1 MKEKKSILKLILVTA
16 IILVLPLVYFTS
28 IGENPMK
35 KKESATKTIAVIN
48 EDIGTEEDEESV
60 KFGNDVPSILKSNSN
75 YNWEVVGRSAGEKGL
90 NNQKYDAIVYI
101 PSTFSKKILTYDEN
115 QPEQTK
121 LEFTVQNQLN
131 AINKEK
137 VLLEI
142 EQATNRVNTKMSSL
156 YWNYVSND
164 LANIQEEFDQIVE
177 KEKAFQQTMLSFYTP
192 SSKDLAD
199 QMEQQVSMLATLQ
212 SSSESAE
219 ERAADQ
225 ADTMEG
231 FQENLA
237 NFVTSTNDY
246 REYQQKQQEV
256 LEQVQAD
263 SVNSIS
269 QATEM
274 PQPMFMNNKELFE
287 GKSESVLQNMSQME
301 NQLLEQQQMF
311 SGLKELRYNQAER
324 QIDDFYTLQNRIINY
339 YQQLKDSMVLN
350 DLEGEI
356 ATLSNKLGDGDDIV
370 IPDDPELPEVP
381 EDPEEP
387 ENPEDP
393 IEEED
398 PIKDLNQLLKSL
410 QDEEPPVIEED
421 ENQKGPTPVDLSA
434 ERNELLAIAQ
444 EILALQETLIA
455 LEEPKVEDLE
465 KASTNLVMLKDRIE
479 QTEKQLL
486 AKEGGDNP
494 LDGELEELKKLVETL
509 TEENKSLLEQIGEL
523 TKKVDELTKENDK
536 LTTQK
541 ETLSEQVDVLKDSN
555 TELKDLLVMVS
566 DKIYRISS
574 GINEK
579 ENAILASPALS
590 QARKNNLSIYFQRPI
605 KGANLTDVLQ
615 YYAYLDRYE
624 ATLNGMLSKNDV
636 KETVL
641 QDNDLREE
649 VNSMLE
655 LTSEEKGQWDAVGTQ
670 VPKTSDALTTLQ
682 DDFTVFLADYKNVLD
697 TQQAKLVESLNGIE
711 EEAGN
716 VLTQMQ
722 QSEQQSPDET
732 TQGGT
737 QIISNHDQIKSQ
749 MSSLYDWMDSVENS
763 QSEILTYTDE
773 LQSRVAEVQTDA
785 NTLNNKW
792 DNNVASTLMIRDDVF
807 NVMGNAFVDGQ
818 SNDYVY
824 DFLATPID
832 VTGSVFTDKKDTN
845 LPPVV
850 ILFVILLSS
859 LLIGYASY
867 YFQHGPWWLQ
877 TILFLM
883 LTSIVGLVISLYSLS
898 IYPLGNDRSL
908 EWTIFTILLLLS
920 CSGLIRVAFMGHHL
934 IGWFVTVGLVAL
946 FVTPLLALST
956 PNFSFTDPMSR
967 VYMSIQNSTQTLFTE
982 GAMILTAVLIVL
994 IILQYALSKRSSL
1007 TQIKEDEA
1015 HEA

>member
-1 MKEKKSILKLILVTA
+1 MKEKKSILKLILVIA
-16 IILVLPLVYFTS
+16 IILVLPLIYFTS

-35 KKESATKTIAVIN
+35 TKESATKTIAVVN
-48 EDIGTEEDEESV
+48 EDTGTEEDEEVV
-60 KFGNDVPSILKSNSN
+60 KFGNDVPPILKSDSE
-75 YNWEVVGRSAGEKGL
+75 YNWEVVGRSAGENGV

-101 PSTFSKKILTYDEN
+101 PSTFSEKILTYDEN

-121 LEFTVQNQLN
+121 LKYTVQNQLN
-131 AINKEK
+131 AVNKEK
-137 VLLEI
+137 VLLEL

-164 LANIQEEFDQIVE
+164 LVNIQQEFDQIVE

-192 SSKDLAD
+192 SSKDLAE
-199 QMEQQVSMLATLQ
+199 QMGQQVSMLASLQ
-212 SSSESAE
+212 SSSANAE

-225 ADTMEG
+225 TDTMEG
-231 FQENLA
+231 FQENLT
-237 NFVTSTNDY
+237 NFVTYTKDY
-246 REYQQKQQEV
+246 RDYQQKQQEV
-256 LEQVQAD
+256 LEQIQAD
-263 SVNSIS
+263 SVDSIS

-287 GKSESVLQNMSQME
+287 GKSESVLENMSQME
-301 NQLLEQQQMF
+301 NRMIQQQEMF
-311 SGLKELRYNQAER
+311 SGLKELRYNQVER
-324 QIDDFYTLQNRIINY
+324 QVDDFYSLQDRILNY
-339 YQQLKDSMVLN
+339 YQQLKDSMILN
-350 DLEGEI
+350 ELEGEI
-356 ATLSNKLGDGDDIV
+356 ATVSNKLGDGEVLV

-387 ENPEDP
+387 VAPEDQ
-393 IEEED
+393 EEKDPMED
-398 PIKDLNQLLKSL
+398 LTNLLTNL
-410 QDEEPPVIEED
+410 QEEEPPVIEGGE
-421 ENQKGPTPVDLSA
+421 ESNGPTPVDLST

-444 EILALQETLIA
+444 EVVTLQETLIA
-455 LEEPKVEDLE
+455 LEEPKVEDLQT
-465 KASTNLVMLKDRIE
+465 ASTTLLTLNDRIK
-479 QTEKQLL
+479 QTEQQLL

-494 LDGELEELKKLVETL
+494 LDGELEELKKLVDTL
-509 TEENKSLLEQIGEL
+509 TNENKSLLEQIE
-523 TKKVDELTKENDK
+523 ELTKEVEK
-536 LTTQK
+536 LTKENETLSSQK
-541 ETLSEQVDVLKDSN
+541 ETLMEQVDVLKESN

-574 GINEK
+574 GINDK
-579 ENAILASPALS
+579 EDAILASPALS
-590 QARKNNLSIYFQRPI
+590 QARKNTLSVYFQRPI

-624 ATLNGMLSKNDV
+624 ATLNSMLSKNNV

-655 LTSEEKGQWDAVGTQ
+655 LTNKEEGQWDAIGTQ

-697 TQQAKLVESLNGIE
+697 TQQAKLLESLNGIE
-711 EEAGN
+711 EGADN
-716 VLTQMQ
+716 VLSQMQ
-722 QSEQQSPDET
+722 QAQQQTPDET
-732 TQGGT
+732 AQGT
-737 QIISNHDQIKSQ
+737 QVMSNHDQVKSQ
-749 MSSLYDWMDSVENS
+749 MGALYDWVDSIEDS

-792 DNNVASTLMIRDDVF
+792 DTNVASTLMIRDDVF

-850 ILFVILLSS
+850 ILFIILLSS

-877 TILFLM
+877 SILFLM

-898 IYPLGNDRSL
+898 IYPLGNDRSM

-920 CSGLIRVAFMGHHL
+920 CAALIRVAFMGHHL
-934 IGWFVTVGLVAL
+934 LGWLVTVSLVAL

-982 GAMILTAVLIVL
+982 GAMILTAILIVL
-994 IILQYALSKRSSL
+994 IILQYAITKRSWIQ
-1007 TQIKEDEA
+1007 TKEDEA

>member
-16 IILVLPLVYFTS
+16 IILVLPLIYFTS

-48 EDIGTEEDEESV
+48 EDTGTEEDEEVV
-60 KFGNDVPSILKSNSN
+60 KFGNDVPPILKSESQ
-75 YNWEVVGRSAGEKGL
+75 YNWEVVGRSAGENGL

-101 PSTFSKKILTYDEN
+101 PSTFSEKILTYDEN

-121 LEFTVQNQLN
+121 LEYTVQNQLN

-137 VLLEI
+137 VLLEL

-164 LANIQEEFDQIVE
+164 LVNIQQEFDQIVE

-192 SSKDLAD
+192 SSKDLAE
-199 QMEQQVSMLATLQ
+199 QMEQQVSMLANLQ
-212 SSSESAE
+212 STSENAE

-225 ADTMEG
+225 TNTMED

-237 NFVTSTNDY
+237 NFVTYTNDY

-256 LEQVQAD
+256 LEQIQAD
-263 SVNSIS
+263 SVDSIS

-287 GKSESVLQNMSQME
+287 GKSESVLENMSQVE
-301 NQLLEQQQMF
+301 NQMMQQQEMF
-311 SGLKELRYNQAER
+311 AGLKELRYDQVER
-324 QIDDFYTLQNRIINY
+324 QVNDFYTLQERILNY

-350 DLEGEI
+350 ELEGDI
-356 ATLSNKLGDGDDIV
+356 ATLSNKLGDGDEIV

-387 ENPEDP
+387 VDPEEP
-393 IEEED
+393 GEEED
-398 PIKDLNQLLKSL
+398 PMEDLTKLLKSL
-410 QDEEPPVIEED
+410 QDEKPPVIDED
-421 ENQKGPTPVDLSA
+421 GETNGPTPVDLSA

-444 EILALQETLIA
+444 EIVTLQETLIA
-455 LEEPKVEDLE
+455 LEEPKVEDLQT
-465 KASTNLVMLKDRIE
+465 ASTKLLTLNDRMK
-479 QTEKQLL
+479 QTEQQLL

-494 LDGELEELKKLVETL
+494 LDGELEELKKLIDTL
-509 TEENKSLLEQIGEL
+509 TEENKSLLVQIEEL
-523 TKKVDELTKENDK
+523 TKKVEKLTKENET
-536 LTTQK
+536 LSSQK
-541 ETLSEQVDVLKDSN
+541 ETLMEQVDVLKESN

-590 QARKNNLSIYFQRPI
+590 QARKDTLSVYFQRPI

-615 YYAYLDRYE
+615 YYASLDRYE
-624 ATLNGMLSKNDV
+624 ATLSSMLSKNNV
-636 KETVL
+636 KDTVL

-655 LTSEEKGQWDAVGTQ
+655 LTNKEEGQWDAVGTQ

-697 TQQAKLVESLNGIE
+697 TQQAKLLESLNGIE
-711 EEAGN
+711 EEADN
-716 VLTQMQ
+716 VLNQMQ
-722 QSEQQSPDET
+722 QAQQQTPDET
-732 TQGGT
+732 TQGT
-737 QIISNHDQIKSQ
+737 QVISKHDQVKSQ
-749 MSSLYDWMDSVENS
+749 MGSLYDWVDSIEDS

-792 DNNVASTLMIRDDVF
+792 ETNVASTLMIRDDVF
-807 NVMGNAFVDGQ
+807 NVMGNAFVDGR

-850 ILFVILLSS
+850 ILFIILLSS

-877 TILFLM
+877 SILFLM

-898 IYPLGNDRSL
+898 IYPLGNDRSM

-920 CSGLIRVAFMGHHL
+920 CAALIRVAFMGHHL
-934 IGWFVTVGLVAL
+934 LGWLVTVGLVAL

-982 GAMILTAVLIVL
+982 GAMILTAILIVL
-994 IILQYALSKRSSL
+994 ISIQYALNKRSW
-1007 TQIKEDEA
+1007 TQTKEDEA

>member
-1 MKEKKSILKLILVTA
+1 
-16 IILVLPLVYFTS
+16 
-28 IGENPMK
+28 MK

-48 EDIGTEEDEESV
+48 EDTGTEEDEEVV
-60 KFGNDVPSILKSNSN
+60 KFGNDVPPILKSESQ
-75 YNWEVVGRSAGEKGL
+75 YNWEVVGRSAGENGL

-101 PSTFSKKILTYDEN
+101 PSTFSEKILTYDEN

-121 LEFTVQNQLN
+121 LEYTVQNQLN

-137 VLLEI
+137 VLLEL

-164 LANIQEEFDQIVE
+164 LVNIQQEFDQIVE

-192 SSKDLAD
+192 SSKDLAE
-199 QMEQQVSMLATLQ
+199 QMEQQVSMLANLQ
-212 SSSESAE
+212 STSENAE

-225 ADTMEG
+225 TNTMED

-237 NFVTSTNDY
+237 NFVTYTNDY

-256 LEQVQAD
+256 LEQIQAD
-263 SVNSIS
+263 SVDSIS

-287 GKSESVLQNMSQME
+287 GKSESVLENMSQVE
-301 NQLLEQQQMF
+301 NQMMQQQEMF
-311 SGLKELRYNQAER
+311 AGLKELRYDQVER
-324 QIDDFYTLQNRIINY
+324 QVNDFYTLQERILNY

-350 DLEGEI
+350 ELEGDI
-356 ATLSNKLGDGDDIV
+356 ATLSNKLGDGDEIV

-387 ENPEDP
+387 VDPEEP
-393 IEEED
+393 GEEED
-398 PIKDLNQLLKSL
+398 PMEDLTKLLKSL
-410 QDEEPPVIEED
+410 QDEEPPVIDED
-421 ENQKGPTPVDLSA
+421 GETNGPTPVDLSA

-444 EILALQETLIA
+444 EIVTLQETLIA
-455 LEEPKVEDLE
+455 LEEPKVEDLQT
-465 KASTNLVMLKDRIE
+465 ASTKLLTLNDRIK
-479 QTEKQLL
+479 QTEQQLL

-494 LDGELEELKKLVETL
+494 LDGELEELKKLIDTL
-509 TEENKSLLEQIGEL
+509 TEENKSLLVQIEEL
-523 TKKVDELTKENDK
+523 TKKVEKLTKENET
-536 LTTQK
+536 LSSQK
-541 ETLSEQVDVLKDSN
+541 ETLMEQVDVLKESN

-574 GINEK
+574 GIHEK

-590 QARKNNLSIYFQRPI
+590 QARKDTLSVYFQRPI

-615 YYAYLDRYE
+615 YYASLDRYE
-624 ATLNGMLSKNDV
+624 ATLSSMLSKNNV
-636 KETVL
+636 KDTVL

-655 LTSEEKGQWDAVGTQ
+655 LTNKEEGQWDAVGTQ

-697 TQQAKLVESLNGIE
+697 TQQAKLLESLNGIE
-711 EEAGN
+711 EEADN
-716 VLTQMQ
+716 VLNQMQ
-722 QSEQQSPDET
+722 QAQQQTPDET
-732 TQGGT
+732 TQGT
-737 QIISNHDQIKSQ
+737 QVISKHDQVKSQ
-749 MSSLYDWMDSVENS
+749 MGSLYDWVDSIEDS

-792 DNNVASTLMIRDDVF
+792 ETNVASTLMIRDDVF
-807 NVMGNAFVDGQ
+807 NVMGNAFVDGR

-850 ILFVILLSS
+850 ILFIILLSS

-877 TILFLM
+877 SILFLM

-898 IYPLGNDRSL
+898 IYPLGNDRSM

-920 CSGLIRVAFMGHHL
+920 CAALIRVAFMGHHL
-934 IGWFVTVGLVAL
+934 LGWLVTVGLVAL

-982 GAMILTAVLIVL
+982 GAMILTAILIVL
-994 IILQYALSKRSSL
+994 ISIQYALNKRSW
-1007 TQIKEDEA
+1007 TQTKEDEA

>member
-1 MKEKKSILKLILVTA
+1 
-16 IILVLPLVYFTS
+16 
-28 IGENPMK
+28 MK

-48 EDIGTEEDEESV
+48 EDTGTEEDEEVV
-60 KFGNDVPSILKSNSN
+60 KFGNDVPPILKSESQ
-75 YNWEVVGRSAGEKGL
+75 YNWEVVGRSAGENGL

-101 PSTFSKKILTYDEN
+101 PSTFSEKILTYDEN

-121 LEFTVQNQLN
+121 LEYTVQNQLN

-137 VLLEI
+137 VLLEL

-164 LANIQEEFDQIVE
+164 LVNIQQEFDQIVE

-192 SSKDLAD
+192 SSKDLAE
-199 QMEQQVSMLATLQ
+199 QMEQQVSMLANLQ
-212 SSSESAE
+212 STSENAE

-225 ADTMEG
+225 TNTMED

-237 NFVTSTNDY
+237 NFVTYTNDY

-256 LEQVQAD
+256 LEQIQAD
-263 SVNSIS
+263 SVDSIS

-287 GKSESVLQNMSQME
+287 GKSESVLENMSQVE
-301 NQLLEQQQMF
+301 NQMMQQQEMF
-311 SGLKELRYNQAER
+311 AGLKELRYDQVER
-324 QIDDFYTLQNRIINY
+324 QVNDFYTLQERILNY

-350 DLEGEI
+350 ELEGDI
-356 ATLSNKLGDGDDIV
+356 ATLSNKLGDGDEIV

-387 ENPEDP
+387 VDPEEP
-393 IEEED
+393 GEEED
-398 PIKDLNQLLKSL
+398 PMEDITKLLKSL
-410 QDEEPPVIEED
+410 QDEEPPVIDED
-421 ENQKGPTPVDLSA
+421 GETNGPTPVDLSA

-444 EILALQETLIA
+444 EIVTLQETLIA
-455 LEEPKVEDLE
+455 LEEPKVEDLQT
-465 KASTNLVMLKDRIE
+465 ASTKLLTLNDRIK
-479 QTEKQLL
+479 QTEQQLL

-494 LDGELEELKKLVETL
+494 LDGELEELKKLIDTL
-509 TEENKSLLEQIGEL
+509 TEENKSLLVQIEEL
-523 TKKVDELTKENDK
+523 TKKVEKLTKENET
-536 LTTQK
+536 LSSQK
-541 ETLSEQVDVLKDSN
+541 ETLMEQVDVLKESN

-574 GINEK
+574 GIHEK

-590 QARKNNLSIYFQRPI
+590 QARKDTLSVYFQRPI

-615 YYAYLDRYE
+615 YYASLDRYE
-624 ATLNGMLSKNDV
+624 ATLSSMLSKNNV
-636 KETVL
+636 KDTVL

-655 LTSEEKGQWDAVGTQ
+655 LTNKEEGQWDAVGTQ

-697 TQQAKLVESLNGIE
+697 TQQAKLLESLNGIE
-711 EEAGN
+711 EEADN
-716 VLTQMQ
+716 VLNQMQ
-722 QSEQQSPDET
+722 QAQQQTPDET
-732 TQGGT
+732 TQGT
-737 QIISNHDQIKSQ
+737 QVISKHDQVKSQ
-749 MSSLYDWMDSVENS
+749 MGSLYDWVDSIEDS

-792 DNNVASTLMIRDDVF
+792 ETNVASTLMIRDDVF
-807 NVMGNAFVDGQ
+807 NVMGNAFVDGR

-850 ILFVILLSS
+850 ILFIILLSS

-877 TILFLM
+877 SILFLM

-898 IYPLGNDRSL
+898 IYPLGNDRSM

-920 CSGLIRVAFMGHHL
+920 CAALIRVAFMGHHL
-934 IGWFVTVGLVAL
+934 LGWLVTVGLVAL

-982 GAMILTAVLIVL
+982 GAMILTAILIVL
-994 IILQYALSKRSSL
+994 ISIQYALNKRSW
-1007 TQIKEDEA
+1007 TQTKEDEA

>member
-1 MKEKKSILKLILVTA
+1 MKEKKSILKLILVIA
-16 IILVLPLVYFTS
+16 IILVLPLIYFTS

-35 KKESATKTIAVIN
+35 TKESATKTIAVVN
-48 EDIGTEEDEESV
+48 EDTGTEEDEEVV
-60 KFGNDVPSILKSNSN
+60 KFGNDVPPILKSDSE
-75 YNWEVVGRSAGEKGL
+75 YNWEVVGRSAGENGV

-101 PSTFSKKILTYDEN
+101 PSTFSEKILTYDEN

-121 LEFTVQNQLN
+121 LQYTVQNQLN
-131 AINKEK
+131 AVNKEK
-137 VLLEI
+137 VLLEL

-164 LANIQEEFDQIVE
+164 LVNIQQEFDQIVE

-192 SSKDLAD
+192 SSKDLAE
-199 QMEQQVSMLATLQ
+199 QMGQQVSMLASLQ
-212 SSSESAE
+212 SSSANAE

-225 ADTMEG
+225 TDTMEG
-231 FQENLA
+231 FQENLT
-237 NFVTSTNDY
+237 NFVTYTNDY
-246 REYQQKQQEV
+246 RDYQQKQQEV
-256 LEQVQAD
+256 LEQIQAD
-263 SVNSIS
+263 SVDSIS

-287 GKSESVLQNMSQME
+287 GKSESVLENMSQME
-301 NQLLEQQQMF
+301 NRMIQQQEMF
-311 SGLKELRYNQAER
+311 SGLKELRYNQVER
-324 QIDDFYTLQNRIINY
+324 QVDDFYSLQDRILNY
-339 YQQLKDSMVLN
+339 YQQLKDSMILN
-350 DLEGEI
+350 ELEGEI
-356 ATLSNKLGDGDDIV
+356 ATVSNKLGDGEVLV

-387 ENPEDP
+387 VAPEDQ
-393 IEEED
+393 EEKDPMED
-398 PIKDLNQLLKSL
+398 LTNLLTNL
-410 QDEEPPVIEED
+410 QEEEPPVIEGGE
-421 ENQKGPTPVDLSA
+421 ESNGPTPVDLST

-444 EILALQETLIA
+444 EVVTLQETLIA
-455 LEEPKVEDLE
+455 LEEPKVEDLQT
-465 KASTNLVMLKDRIE
+465 ASTTLLTLNDRIK
-479 QTEKQLL
+479 QTEQQLL

-494 LDGELEELKKLVETL
+494 LDGELEELKKLVDTL
-509 TEENKSLLEQIGEL
+509 TNENKSLLEQIE
-523 TKKVDELTKENDK
+523 ELTKEVEK
-536 LTTQK
+536 LTKENETLSSQK
-541 ETLSEQVDVLKDSN
+541 ETLMEQVDVLKESN

-574 GINEK
+574 GINDK
-579 ENAILASPALS
+579 EDAILASPALS
-590 QARKNNLSIYFQRPI
+590 QARKNTLSVYFQRPI

-624 ATLNGMLSKNDV
+624 ATLNSMLSKNNV

-655 LTSEEKGQWDAVGTQ
+655 LTNKEEGQWDAIGTQ

-697 TQQAKLVESLNGIE
+697 TQQAKLLESLNGIE
-711 EEAGN
+711 EGADN
-716 VLTQMQ
+716 VLSQMQ
-722 QSEQQSPDET
+722 QAQQQTPDET
-732 TQGGT
+732 AQGT
-737 QIISNHDQIKSQ
+737 QVMSNHDQVKSQ
-749 MSSLYDWMDSVENS
+749 MGALYDWVDSIEDS

-792 DNNVASTLMIRDDVF
+792 DTNVASTLMIRDDVF

-850 ILFVILLSS
+850 ILFIILLSS

-877 TILFLM
+877 SILFLM

-898 IYPLGNDRSL
+898 IYPLGNDRSM

-920 CSGLIRVAFMGHHL
+920 CAALIRVAFMGHHL
-934 IGWFVTVGLVAL
+934 LGWLVTVSLVAL

-982 GAMILTAVLIVL
+982 GAMILTAILIVL
-994 IILQYALSKRSSL
+994 IILQYALTKRSWIQ
-1007 TQIKEDEA
+1007 TKEDEA

>member
-1 MKEKKSILKLILVTA
+1 MKEKKSILKLILIIA
-16 IILVLPLVYFTS
+16 IILVLPLIYFTS

-35 KKESATKTIAVIN
+35 TKESATKTIAVVN
-48 EDIGTEEDEESV
+48 EDTGTKEDEEVV
-60 KFGNDVPSILKSNSN
+60 KFGNDVPPILKSDSE
-75 YNWEVVGRSAGEKGL
+75 YNWEVVGRSAGENGV

-101 PSTFSKKILTYDEN
+101 PSTFSEKILTYDEN

-121 LEFTVQNQLN
+121 LQYTVQNQLN
-131 AINKEK
+131 AVNKEK
-137 VLLEI
+137 VLLEL

-164 LANIQEEFDQIVE
+164 LVNIQQEFDQIVE

-192 SSKDLAD
+192 SSKDLAE
-199 QMEQQVSMLATLQ
+199 QMGQQVSMLDNLQ
-212 SSSESAE
+212 SSSANAE
-219 ERAADQ
+219 ERVADQ
-225 ADTMEG
+225 TDTMEG

-237 NFVTSTNDY
+237 NFVTYTNDY

-256 LEQVQAD
+256 LEQIQAD
-263 SVNSIS
+263 SVDSIS

-287 GKSESVLQNMSQME
+287 GKSESVLENMSQME
-301 NQLLEQQQMF
+301 NRMIQQQEMF
-311 SGLKELRYNQAER
+311 SGLKELRYNQVER
-324 QIDDFYTLQNRIINY
+324 QVDDFYSLQDRILNY

-350 DLEGEI
+350 ELEGEI
-356 ATLSNKLGDGDDIV
+356 ATVSNKLGDGEDLV
-370 IPDDPELPEVP
+370 IPDDPELPEIP

-387 ENPEDP
+387 VDTEDQEGKDP
-393 IEEED
+393 MED
-398 PIKDLNQLLKSL
+398 LTNLLTNL
-410 QDEEPPVIEED
+410 QKEEPPVIEDGE
-421 ENQKGPTPVDLSA
+421 ESNGPIPVDLST

-444 EILALQETLIA
+444 EVVTLQETLIA
-455 LEEPKVEDLE
+455 LEEPKVEDLQT
-465 KASTNLVMLKDRIE
+465 ASTTLLTLNDRIK
-479 QTEKQLL
+479 QTEQQLL

-494 LDGELEELKKLVETL
+494 LDGELEELKKLVDTL
-509 TEENKSLLEQIGEL
+509 TNENKSLLEQIE
-523 TKKVDELTKENDK
+523 ELTKEVEK
-536 LTTQK
+536 LTKENETLSSQK
-541 ETLSEQVDVLKDSN
+541 ETLMEQVDVLKESN

-574 GINEK
+574 GINDK
-579 ENAILASPALS
+579 EDAILASPGLS
-590 QARKNNLSIYFQRPI
+590 QARKNTLSVYFQRPI

-624 ATLNGMLSKNDV
+624 ATLNSMLSKNNV

-655 LTSEEKGQWDAVGTQ
+655 LTNKEEGQWDAIGTQ

-697 TQQAKLVESLNGIE
+697 TQQAKLLESLNGIE
-711 EEAGN
+711 EGADN
-716 VLTQMQ
+716 VLSQMQ
-722 QSEQQSPDET
+722 QAQQQTPDET
-732 TQGGT
+732 AQGT
-737 QIISNHDQIKSQ
+737 QVMSNHDQVKSQ
-749 MSSLYDWMDSVENS
+749 MGALYDWVDSIEDS

-792 DNNVASTLMIRDDVF
+792 DTNVASTLMIRDDVF

-850 ILFVILLSS
+850 ILFIILLSS

-877 TILFLM
+877 SILFLM

-898 IYPLGNDRSL
+898 IYPLGNDRSM

-920 CSGLIRVAFMGHHL
+920 CAALIRVAFMGHHL
-934 IGWFVTVGLVAL
+934 LGWLVTVSLVAL

-982 GAMILTAVLIVL
+982 GAMILTAILIVL
-994 IILQYALSKRSSL
+994 IILQYALTKRSWIQ
-1007 TQIKEDEA
+1007 TKEDEA

>member
-1 MKEKKSILKLILVTA
+1 
-16 IILVLPLVYFTS
+16 
-28 IGENPMK
+28 MK

-48 EDIGTEEDEESV
+48 EDTGTEEDEEVV
-60 KFGNDVPSILKSNSN
+60 KFGNDVPPILKSESQ
-75 YNWEVVGRSAGEKGL
+75 YNWEVVGRSAGENGL

-101 PSTFSKKILTYDEN
+101 PSTFSEKILTYDEN

-121 LEFTVQNQLN
+121 LEYTVQNQLN

-137 VLLEI
+137 VLLEL

-164 LANIQEEFDQIVE
+164 LVNIQQEFDQIVE

-192 SSKDLAD
+192 SSKDLAE
-199 QMEQQVSMLATLQ
+199 QMEQQVSMLANLQ
-212 SSSESAE
+212 STSENAE

-225 ADTMEG
+225 TNTMED

-237 NFVTSTNDY
+237 NFVTYTNDY

-256 LEQVQAD
+256 LEQIQAD
-263 SVNSIS
+263 SVDSIS

-287 GKSESVLQNMSQME
+287 GKSESVLENMSQVE
-301 NQLLEQQQMF
+301 NQMMQQQEMF
-311 SGLKELRYNQAER
+311 AGLKELRYDQVER
-324 QIDDFYTLQNRIINY
+324 QVNDFYTLQERILNY

-350 DLEGEI
+350 ELEGEI
-356 ATLSNKLGDGDDIV
+356 ATLSNKLGDGDEIV

-381 EDPEEP
+381 EDPE
-387 ENPEDP
+387 DP
-393 IEEED
+393 GEEED
-398 PIKDLNQLLKSL
+398 PTEDLMKLLKSL
-410 QDEEPPVIEED
+410 QNEEPTVIDED
-421 ENQKGPTPVDLSA
+421 GETNGPTPVDLSS

-444 EILALQETLIA
+444 EIVTLQETLIA
-455 LEEPKVEDLE
+455 LEEPKVEDLQT
-465 KASTNLVMLKDRIE
+465 ASTTLLTLNDRIK
-479 QTEKQLL
+479 QTEQQIL
-486 AKEGGDNP
+486 AKEGGENP
-494 LDGELEELKKLVETL
+494 LDGELEELKKLIDTL
-509 TEENKSLLEQIGEL
+509 TEENKSLLVQIE
-523 TKKVDELTKENDK
+523 ELTKEVEK
-536 LTTQK
+536 LTKENETLSSQK
-541 ETLSEQVDVLKDSN
+541 ETLMEQVDVLKESN

-590 QARKNNLSIYFQRPI
+590 QARKDTLSVYFQRPI

-615 YYAYLDRYE
+615 YYASLDRYE
-624 ATLNGMLSKNDV
+624 ATLNSMLSKNNV
-636 KETVL
+636 KDTVL

-655 LTSEEKGQWDAVGTQ
+655 LTNKEEGQWDAVGTQ

-697 TQQAKLVESLNGIE
+697 TQQAKLLESLNGIE
-711 EEAGN
+711 EEADN
-716 VLTQMQ
+716 VLNQMQ
-722 QSEQQSPDET
+722 QAQQQTPDET
-732 TQGGT
+732 TQGT
-737 QIISNHDQIKSQ
+737 QVISNHDQVKSQ
-749 MSSLYDWMDSVENS
+749 MGSLYDWVDSIEDS

-792 DNNVASTLMIRDDVF
+792 DTNVASTLMIRDDVF
-807 NVMGNAFVDGQ
+807 NVMGNAFVDGR

-850 ILFVILLSS
+850 ILFIILLSS

-877 TILFLM
+877 SILFLM

-898 IYPLGNDRSL
+898 IYPLGNDRSM

-920 CSGLIRVAFMGHHL
+920 CAALIRVAFMGHHL
-934 IGWFVTVGLVAL
+934 LGWLVTVGLVAL

-982 GAMILTAVLIVL
+982 GAMILTAILIVL
-994 IILQYALSKRSSL
+994 IIIQYALNKRSW
-1007 TQIKEDEA
+1007 TQTKEDEA

>member
-16 IILVLPLVYFTS
+16 IILVLPIIYFTS

-48 EDIGTEEDEESV
+48 EDTGTEEDEELV
-60 KFGNDVPSILKSNSN
+60 KFGNDVPPLLKSESQ
-75 YNWEVVGRSAGEKGL
+75 YNWEVVGRSAAENGL
-90 NNQKYDAIVYI
+90 NNQKYDAVVYI
-101 PSTFSKKILTYDEN
+101 PSTFSEKILTYDEN

-121 LEFTVQNQLN
+121 LAFTVQNQLN
-131 AINKEK
+131 ALNKEQ
-137 VLLEI
+137 VLLEL

-164 LANIQEEFDQIVE
+164 LVNIQQEFDQIVE

-192 SSKDLAD
+192 SSKDLAE
-199 QMEQQVSMLATLQ
+199 QMEQQVSMLANLQ
-212 SSSESAE
+212 STSENAE
-219 ERAADQ
+219 ERAAEQ
-225 ADTMEG
+225 TDTMEG

-237 NFVTSTNDY
+237 NFVTYTNDY

-256 LEQVQAD
+256 LEQIQAD

-287 GKSESVLQNMSQME
+287 GKSESVLENMSQVE
-301 NQLLEQQQMF
+301 NQMIQQQEMF
-311 SGLKELRYNQAER
+311 AGLKELRYNQVER
-324 QIDDFYTLQNRIINY
+324 QVNDFYTLQERILNY
-339 YQQLKDSMVLN
+339 YQQLKDSMILN
-350 DLEGEI
+350 ELEGEI
-356 ATLSNKLGDGDDIV
+356 ATLSNKLGDGDEII

-387 ENPEDP
+387 VDPEDP
-393 IEEED
+393 DEEED
-398 PIKDLNQLLKSL
+398 PSEDLTKLLKSL
-410 QDEEPPVIEED
+410 QNEEPPVIDEE
-421 ENQKGPTPVDLSA
+421 ETNGSTPVDLSA

-444 EILALQETLIA
+444 EVVALQETLIA
-455 LEEPKVEDLE
+455 LEEPKVEDLQT
-465 KASTNLVMLKDRIE
+465 ASTTLLTLNDRIK
-479 QTEKQLL
+479 QTEQQLL
-486 AKEGGDNP
+486 AKEGGENP
-494 LDGELEELKKLVETL
+494 LDGELEELKKLIESL
-509 TEENKSLLEQIGEL
+509 TTENKSLLEQIE
-523 TKKVDELTKENDK
+523 ELTKELEK
-536 LTTQK
+536 LTKEKETLSSQK
-541 ETLSEQVDVLKDSN
+541 ETLMEQVDVLKESN

-590 QARKNNLSIYFQRPI
+590 QARKDTLSVYFQRPI

-624 ATLNGMLSKNDV
+624 ATLNSMLSKNNV

-641 QDNDLREE
+641 QDNDLRDE

-655 LTSEEKGQWDAVGTQ
+655 LTNKEEGQWDAVGSQ

-697 TQQAKLVESLNGIE
+697 TQQAKLLESLNGIE
-711 EEAGN
+711 EEADN
-716 VLTQMQ
+716 VLNQMQ
-722 QSEQQSPDET
+722 QAQQQTPDKT
-732 TQGGT
+732 AQGT
-737 QIISNHDQIKSQ
+737 NIISNHDQVKSQ
-749 MSSLYDWMDSVENS
+749 MGSLYDWMDSIEDS
-763 QSEILTYTDE
+763 QSEILSYTDE

-792 DNNVASTLMIRDDVF
+792 ETNVASTLMIRDDVF

-850 ILFVILLSS
+850 ILFIILLSS

-867 YFQHGPWWLQ
+867 YFQYGPWWLQ
-877 TILFLM
+877 SILFLM

-898 IYPLGNDRSL
+898 IYPLGNDRSM

-920 CSGLIRVAFMGHHL
+920 CAALIRVAFMSHHL
-934 IGWFVTVGLVAL
+934 IGWLITVGLVAL

-967 VYMSIQNSTQTLFTE
+967 VYMSIQNSTQTLFSQ
-982 GAMILTAVLIVL
+982 GAMILSAILIIL
-994 IILQYALSKRSSL
+994 IILQYALNKRSW
-1007 TQIKEDEA
+1007 TQIKKDEA

>member
-16 IILVLPLVYFTS
+16 IILVLPLIYFTS

-48 EDIGTEEDEESV
+48 EDTGTEEDEELV
-60 KFGNDVPSILKSNSN
+60 KFGNDVPPLLKSESQ
-75 YNWEVVGRSAGEKGL
+75 YNWEVVGRSAAENGL
-90 NNQKYDAIVYI
+90 NNQKYDAVVYI
-101 PSTFSKKILTYDEN
+101 PSTFSEKILTYDEN

-121 LEFTVQNQLN
+121 LAFTVQNQLN
-131 AINKEK
+131 ALNKEQ
-137 VLLEI
+137 VLLEL

-164 LANIQEEFDQIVE
+164 LVNIQQEFDQIVE

-192 SSKDLAD
+192 SSKDLAE
-199 QMEQQVSMLATLQ
+199 QMEQQVSMLANLQ
-212 SSSESAE
+212 STSENAE

-225 ADTMEG
+225 TDTMEG

-237 NFVTSTNDY
+237 NFVTYTNDY

-256 LEQVQAD
+256 LEQIQAD

-287 GKSESVLQNMSQME
+287 GKSESVLENMSQVE
-301 NQLLEQQQMF
+301 NQMIQQQEMF
-311 SGLKELRYNQAER
+311 AGLKEVRYNQVER
-324 QIDDFYTLQNRIINY
+324 QVNDFYTLQERILNY
-339 YQQLKDSMVLN
+339 YQQLKDSMILN
-350 DLEGEI
+350 ELEGEI
-356 ATLSNKLGDGDDIV
+356 ATLSKKLGDGDEII

-381 EDPEEP
+381 ENPEEP
-387 ENPEDP
+387 VEPS
-393 IEEED
+393 EEED
-398 PIKDLNQLLKSL
+398 PTEDLTKLLKSL
-410 QDEEPPVIEED
+410 QDEEPPVIDED
-421 ENQKGPTPVDLSA
+421 AETNGSTPVDLSE

-444 EILALQETLIA
+444 EVVALQETLIA
-455 LEEPKVEDLE
+455 LEQPKVEDLQT
-465 KASTNLVMLKDRIE
+465 ASTTLLTLNDRIK
-479 QTEKQLL
+479 QTEQQLL
-486 AKEGGDNP
+486 AKEGGENP
-494 LDGELEELKKLVETL
+494 LDGELEELKKLIESL
-509 TEENKSLLEQIGEL
+509 TTENKSLLEQIE
-523 TKKVDELTKENDK
+523 ELTKELEK
-536 LTTQK
+536 LTKENETLSSQK
-541 ETLSEQVDVLKDSN
+541 ETLMEQVDVLKESN

-590 QARKNNLSIYFQRPI
+590 QARKDTLSVYFQRPI
-605 KGANLTDVLQ
+605 KGTNLTDVLQ

-624 ATLNGMLSKNDV
+624 ATLNSMLSKNNV
-636 KETVL
+636 QETVL

-655 LTSEEKGQWDAVGTQ
+655 LTNKEEGQWDAVGSQ

-697 TQQAKLVESLNGIE
+697 TQQAKLLESLNGIE
-711 EEAGN
+711 EEADN
-716 VLTQMQ
+716 VLNQMQ
-722 QSEQQSPDET
+722 QSQQQTPDKT
-732 TQGGT
+732 AQGT
-737 QIISNHDQIKSQ
+737 NIISNHDQVKSQ
-749 MSSLYDWMDSVENS
+749 MGSLYDWMDSIEDS
-763 QSEILTYTDE
+763 QSEILSYTDE

-792 DNNVASTLMIRDDVF
+792 ETNVASTLMIRDDVF

-818 SNDYVY
+818 SNEYVY

-850 ILFVILLSS
+850 ILFIILLSS

-877 TILFLM
+877 SILFLM

-898 IYPLGNDRSL
+898 IYPLGNDRSM

-920 CSGLIRVAFMGHHL
+920 CAALIRVAFMSHHL
-934 IGWFVTVGLVAL
+934 IGWLVTVGLVAL

-967 VYMSIQNSTQTLFTE
+967 VYMSIQNSTQTLFSE
-982 GAMILTAVLIVL
+982 GAMILSAILIVL
-994 IILQYALSKRSSL
+994 IILQYALNKRSW
-1007 TQIKEDEA
+1007 TQIKKDKA

>member
-16 IILVLPLVYFTS
+16 IILVLPLIYFTS

-48 EDIGTEEDEESV
+48 EDTGTEEDEEVV
-60 KFGNDVPSILKSNSN
+60 KFGNDVPPILKSESQ
-75 YNWEVVGRSAGEKGL
+75 YNWEVVGRSAGENGL

-101 PSTFSKKILTYDEN
+101 PSTFSEKILTYDEN

-121 LEFTVQNQLN
+121 LEYTVQNQLN

-137 VLLEI
+137 VLLEL

-164 LANIQEEFDQIVE
+164 LVNIQQEFDQIVE

-192 SSKDLAD
+192 SSKDLAE
-199 QMEQQVSMLATLQ
+199 QMEQQVSMLANLQ
-212 SSSESAE
+212 SASENAE

-225 ADTMEG
+225 TNTMED

-237 NFVTSTNDY
+237 NFVTYTNDY

-256 LEQVQAD
+256 LEQIQAD
-263 SVNSIS
+263 SVDSIS

-287 GKSESVLQNMSQME
+287 GKSESVLENMSQVE
-301 NQLLEQQQMF
+301 NQMMQQQEMF
-311 SGLKELRYNQAER
+311 AGLKELRYDQVER
-324 QIDDFYTLQNRIINY
+324 QVNDFYTLQERILNY

-350 DLEGEI
+350 ELEGDI
-356 ATLSNKLGDGDDIV
+356 ATLSNKLGDGDEIV

-387 ENPEDP
+387 VDPEEP
-393 IEEED
+393 GEEED
-398 PIKDLNQLLKSL
+398 PMEDLTKLLKSL
-410 QDEEPPVIEED
+410 QDEEPPVIDED
-421 ENQKGPTPVDLSA
+421 GETNAPTPVDLSV

-444 EILALQETLIA
+444 EIVTLQETLIA
-455 LEEPKVEDLE
+455 LEEPKVEDLQT
-465 KASTNLVMLKDRIE
+465 ASTKLLTLNDRIK
-479 QTEKQLL
+479 QTEQQLL

-494 LDGELEELKKLVETL
+494 LDGELEELKKLIDTL
-509 TEENKSLLEQIGEL
+509 TEENKSLLVQIE
-523 TKKVDELTKENDK
+523 ELTKEVEK
-536 LTTQK
+536 LTKENETLSSQK
-541 ETLSEQVDVLKDSN
+541 ETLMEQVDVLKESN
-555 TELKDLLVMVS
+555 TELKDLLVMVC

-590 QARKNNLSIYFQRPI
+590 QARKDTLSVYFQRPI

-615 YYAYLDRYE
+615 YYASLDRYE
-624 ATLNGMLSKNDV
+624 ATLNSMLSKNNV
-636 KETVL
+636 KDTVL

-655 LTSEEKGQWDAVGTQ
+655 LTNKEEGQWDAVGTQ

-697 TQQAKLVESLNGIE
+697 TQQAKLLESLNGIE
-711 EEAGN
+711 EEADN
-716 VLTQMQ
+716 VLNQMQ
-722 QSEQQSPDET
+722 QAQQQTPDET
-732 TQGGT
+732 TQGT
-737 QIISNHDQIKSQ
+737 QVISNHDQVKSQ
-749 MSSLYDWMDSVENS
+749 MGSLYDWVDSIEDS

-792 DNNVASTLMIRDDVF
+792 DTNVASTLMIRDDVF
-807 NVMGNAFVDGQ
+807 NVMGNAFVDGR

-850 ILFVILLSS
+850 ILFIILLSS

-877 TILFLM
+877 SILFLM

-898 IYPLGNDRSL
+898 IYPLGNDRSM

-920 CSGLIRVAFMGHHL
+920 CAALIRVAFMGHHL
-934 IGWFVTVGLVAL
+934 LGWLVTVGLVAL

-982 GAMILTAVLIVL
+982 GAMILTAILIVL
-994 IILQYALSKRSSL
+994 IIIQYALNKRSW
-1007 TQIKEDEA
+1007 TQTKEDEA

>member
-1 MKEKKSILKLILVTA
+1 
-16 IILVLPLVYFTS
+16 
-28 IGENPMK
+28 MK
-35 KKESATKTIAVIN
+35 KKGSATKTIAVIN
-48 EDIGTEEDEESV
+48 EDTGTEEDEEVV
-60 KFGNDVPSILKSNSN
+60 KFGNDVPPILKSESQ
-75 YNWEVVGRSAGEKGL
+75 YNWEVVGRSAGENGL

-101 PSTFSKKILTYDEN
+101 PSTFSEKILTYDEN

-121 LEFTVQNQLN
+121 LEYTVQNQLN

-137 VLLEI
+137 VLLEL

-164 LANIQEEFDQIVE
+164 LVNIQQEFDQIVE

-192 SSKDLAD
+192 SSKDLAE
-199 QMEQQVSMLATLQ
+199 QMEQQVSMLANLQ
-212 SSSESAE
+212 STSENAE

-225 ADTMEG
+225 TNTMED

-237 NFVTSTNDY
+237 NFVTYTNDY

-256 LEQVQAD
+256 LEQIQAD
-263 SVNSIS
+263 SVDSIS

-287 GKSESVLQNMSQME
+287 GKSESVLENMSQVE
-301 NQLLEQQQMF
+301 NQMMQQQEMF
-311 SGLKELRYNQAER
+311 ARLKELRYDQVER
-324 QIDDFYTLQNRIINY
+324 QVNDFYTLQERILNY

-350 DLEGEI
+350 ELEGEI
-356 ATLSNKLGDGDDIV
+356 ATLSNKLGDGDEIV

-387 ENPEDP
+387 ADPEDP
-393 IEEED
+393 GKEEYPTED
-398 PIKDLNQLLKSL
+398 LTKLLKSL
-410 QDEEPPVIEED
+410 QEEEPPVIDED
-421 ENQKGPTPVDLSA
+421 GETNGPTPVDLSA

-444 EILALQETLIA
+444 EIVTLQETLIA
-455 LEEPKVEDLE
+455 LEEPKVEDLQT
-465 KASTNLVMLKDRIE
+465 ASTTLITLNDRIK
-479 QTEKQLL
+479 QTEQQLL

-494 LDGELEELKKLVETL
+494 LDGELEELKKLINTL
-509 TEENKSLLEQIGEL
+509 SEENKSLLEQIE
-523 TKKVDELTKENDK
+523 ELTKEVEK
-536 LTTQK
+536 LTKENETLSSQK
-541 ETLSEQVDVLKDSN
+541 ETLIEQVDVLKESN

-574 GINEK
+574 GINER

-590 QARKNNLSIYFQRPI
+590 QARKDKLSAYFQRPI
-605 KGANLTDVLQ
+605 KGANLTDILQ

-624 ATLNGMLSKNDV
+624 ATLNSMLSKNNV
-636 KETVL
+636 KDTVL

-655 LTSEEKGQWDAVGTQ
+655 LTNKEEGQWDAVGTQ

-697 TQQAKLVESLNGIE
+697 TQQAKLLESLNGIE
-711 EEAGN
+711 EEADN
-716 VLTQMQ
+716 VLNQMQ
-722 QSEQQSPDET
+722 QTQQQTPDET
-732 TQGGT
+732 TQGT
-737 QIISNHDQIKSQ
+737 QVMSNHDQVKSQ
-749 MSSLYDWMDSVENS
+749 MGSLYDWVDSIEDS

-792 DNNVASTLMIRDDVF
+792 DTNVASTLMIRDDVF

-850 ILFVILLSS
+850 ILFIILLSS

-867 YFQHGPWWLQ
+867 YFQHGPGWLQ
-877 TILFLM
+877 SILFLM

-898 IYPLGNDRSL
+898 IYPLGNDRSM

-920 CSGLIRVAFMGHHL
+920 CAALIRVAFMGHHL
-934 IGWFVTVGLVAL
+934 LGWLVTVGLVAL

-982 GAMILTAVLIVL
+982 GAMILTAILIVL
-994 IILQYALSKRSSL
+994 IIIQYALNKRSW
-1007 TQIKEDEA
+1007 TQTKEDEA

>member
-16 IILVLPLVYFTS
+16 IILVLPLIYFTS

-48 EDIGTEEDEESV
+48 EDTGTEEDEELV
-60 KFGNDVPSILKSNSN
+60 KFGNDVPPLLKSESQ
-75 YNWEVVGRSAGEKGL
+75 YNWEVVGRSAAENGL
-90 NNQKYDAIVYI
+90 NNQKYDAVVYI
-101 PSTFSKKILTYDEN
+101 PSTFSEKILTYDEN

-121 LEFTVQNQLN
+121 LAFTVQNQLN
-131 AINKEK
+131 ALNKEQ
-137 VLLEI
+137 VLLEL

-164 LANIQEEFDQIVE
+164 LVNIQQEFDQIVE

-192 SSKDLAD
+192 SSKDLAE
-199 QMEQQVSMLATLQ
+199 QMEQQVSMLANLQ
-212 SSSESAE
+212 STSENAE

-225 ADTMEG
+225 TDTMEG

-237 NFVTSTNDY
+237 NFVTYTNDY

-256 LEQVQAD
+256 LEQIQAD

-287 GKSESVLQNMSQME
+287 GKSESVLENMSQVE
-301 NQLLEQQQMF
+301 NQMIQQQEMF
-311 SGLKELRYNQAER
+311 AGLKELRYNQVER
-324 QIDDFYTLQNRIINY
+324 QVNDFYTLQERILNY
-339 YQQLKDSMVLN
+339 YQQLKDSMILN
-350 DLEGEI
+350 ELEGEI
-356 ATLSNKLGDGDDIV
+356 ATLSNKLGDGDEII

-381 EDPEEP
+381 EDPE
-387 ENPEDP
+387 DP
-393 IEEED
+393 SEEED
-398 PIKDLNQLLKSL
+398 PTEDLTKLLKSL
-410 QDEEPPVIEED
+410 QNEDPPVIDEE
-421 ENQKGPTPVDLSA
+421 EEETNGSTPVDLST

-444 EILALQETLIA
+444 EVIALQETLIA
-455 LEEPKVEDLE
+455 LEEPKVEDLQS
-465 KASTNLVMLKDRIE
+465 ASTTLLTLNDRIK
-479 QTEKQLL
+479 QTEQQLL
-486 AKEGGDNP
+486 AKEGGENP
-494 LDGELEELKKLVETL
+494 LDGELKELKKLIESL
-509 TEENKSLLEQIGEL
+509 TTENKSLLEQIE
-523 TKKVDELTKENDK
+523 ELTKELEK
-536 LTTQK
+536 LTKENETLSSQK
-541 ETLSEQVDVLKDSN
+541 ETLMEQVDVLKESN

-590 QARKNNLSIYFQRPI
+590 QARKDTLSVYFQRPI
-605 KGANLTDVLQ
+605 KGENLTDVLQ

-624 ATLNGMLSKNDV
+624 ATLNSMLSKNNV

-649 VNSMLE
+649 VNNMLE
-655 LTSEEKGQWDAVGTQ
+655 LTNNEEGQWDAVGNQ

-697 TQQAKLVESLNGIE
+697 TQQAKLLESLNGIE
-711 EEAGN
+711 EEADN
-716 VLTQMQ
+716 VLNQMQ
-722 QSEQQSPDET
+722 QSQQQTPDET
-732 TQGGT
+732 AQGT
-737 QIISNHDQIKSQ
+737 QIINNHDQVKSQ
-749 MSSLYDWMDSVENS
+749 MGSLYDWMDSIEDS
-763 QSEILTYTDE
+763 QSEILSYTDE

-792 DNNVASTLMIRDDVF
+792 ETNVASTLMIRDDVF

-850 ILFVILLSS
+850 ILFIILLSS

-867 YFQHGPWWLQ
+867 YFQYGPWWLQ
-877 TILFLM
+877 SILFLM

-898 IYPLGNDRSL
+898 IYPLGNDRSM

-920 CSGLIRVAFMGHHL
+920 CAALIRVAFMSHHL
-934 IGWFVTVGLVAL
+934 IGWLVTVGLVAL

-967 VYMSIQNSTQTLFTE
+967 VYMSIQNSTQTLFSE
-982 GAMILTAVLIVL
+982 GAMILSAILIVL
-994 IILQYALSKRSSL
+994 IILQYALNKRSW
-1007 TQIKEDEA
+1007 TQIKKDEA

>member
-16 IILVLPLVYFTS
+16 IILVLPLIYFTS

-48 EDIGTEEDEESV
+48 EDTGTEEDEEVV
-60 KFGNDVPSILKSNSN
+60 KFGNDVPPILKSESQ
-75 YNWEVVGRSAGEKGL
+75 YNWEVVGRSAGENGL

-101 PSTFSKKILTYDEN
+101 PSTFSEKILTYDEN

-121 LEFTVQNQLN
+121 LEYTVQNQLN

-137 VLLEI
+137 VLLEL

-164 LANIQEEFDQIVE
+164 LVNIQQEFDQIVE

-192 SSKDLAD
+192 SSKDLAE
-199 QMEQQVSMLATLQ
+199 QMEQQVSMLANLQ
-212 SSSESAE
+212 STSENAE

-225 ADTMEG
+225 TNTMED

-237 NFVTSTNDY
+237 NFVTYTNDY

-256 LEQVQAD
+256 LEQIQAD
-263 SVNSIS
+263 SVDSIS

-287 GKSESVLQNMSQME
+287 GKSESVLENMSQVE
-301 NQLLEQQQMF
+301 NQMMQQQEMF
-311 SGLKELRYNQAER
+311 AGLKELRYDQVER
-324 QIDDFYTLQNRIINY
+324 QVNDFYTLQERILNY

-350 DLEGEI
+350 ELEGDI
-356 ATLSNKLGDGDDIV
+356 ATLSNKLGDGDEIV

-387 ENPEDP
+387 VDPEEP
-393 IEEED
+393 GEEED
-398 PIKDLNQLLKSL
+398 PMEDLTKLLKSL
-410 QDEEPPVIEED
+410 QDEEPPVIDED
-421 ENQKGPTPVDLSA
+421 GETNGPTPVDLSA

-444 EILALQETLIA
+444 EIVTLQETLIA
-455 LEEPKVEDLE
+455 LEEPKVEDLQT
-465 KASTNLVMLKDRIE
+465 ASTKLLTLNDRIK
-479 QTEKQLL
+479 QTEQQLL

-494 LDGELEELKKLVETL
+494 LDGELEELKKLIDTL
-509 TEENKSLLEQIGEL
+509 TEENKSLLVQIEEL
-523 TKKVDELTKENDK
+523 TKKVEKLTKENET
-536 LTTQK
+536 LSSQK
-541 ETLSEQVDVLKDSN
+541 ETLMEQVDVLKESN

-574 GINEK
+574 GIHEK

-590 QARKNNLSIYFQRPI
+590 QARKDTLSVYFQRPI

-615 YYAYLDRYE
+615 YYASLDRYE
-624 ATLNGMLSKNDV
+624 ATLSSMLSKNNV
-636 KETVL
+636 KDTVL

-655 LTSEEKGQWDAVGTQ
+655 LTNKEEGQWDAVGTQ

-697 TQQAKLVESLNGIE
+697 TQQAKLLESLNGIE
-711 EEAGN
+711 EEADN
-716 VLTQMQ
+716 VLNQMQ
-722 QSEQQSPDET
+722 QAQQQTPDET
-732 TQGGT
+732 TQGT
-737 QIISNHDQIKSQ
+737 QVISKHDQVKSQ
-749 MSSLYDWMDSVENS
+749 MGSLYDWVDSIEDS

-792 DNNVASTLMIRDDVF
+792 ETNVASTLMIRDDVF
-807 NVMGNAFVDGQ
+807 NVMGNAFVDGR

-850 ILFVILLSS
+850 ILFIILLSS

-877 TILFLM
+877 SILFLM

-898 IYPLGNDRSL
+898 IYPLGNDRSM

-920 CSGLIRVAFMGHHL
+920 CAALIRVAFMGHHL
-934 IGWFVTVGLVAL
+934 LGWLVTVGLVAL

-982 GAMILTAVLIVL
+982 GAMILTAILIVL
-994 IILQYALSKRSSL
+994 ISIQYALNKRSW
-1007 TQIKEDEA
+1007 TQTKEDEA

>member
-16 IILVLPLVYFTS
+16 IILVLPLIYFTS

-48 EDIGTEEDEESV
+48 EDTGTEEDEEVV
-60 KFGNDVPSILKSNSN
+60 KFGNDVPPILKSESQ
-75 YNWEVVGRSAGEKGL
+75 YNWEVVGRSAGENGL

-101 PSTFSKKILTYDEN
+101 PSTFSEKILTYDEN

-121 LEFTVQNQLN
+121 LEYTVQNQLN

-137 VLLEI
+137 VLLEL

-164 LANIQEEFDQIVE
+164 LVNIQQEFDQIVE

-192 SSKDLAD
+192 SSKDLAE
-199 QMEQQVSMLATLQ
+199 QMEQQVSMLANLQ
-212 SSSESAE
+212 STSENAE

-225 ADTMEG
+225 TNTMED

-237 NFVTSTNDY
+237 NFVTYTNDY

-256 LEQVQAD
+256 LEQIQAD
-263 SVNSIS
+263 SVDSIS

-287 GKSESVLQNMSQME
+287 GKSESVLENMSQVE
-301 NQLLEQQQMF
+301 NQMMQQQEMF
-311 SGLKELRYNQAER
+311 AGLKELRYDQVER
-324 QIDDFYTLQNRIINY
+324 QVNDFYTLQERILNY

-350 DLEGEI
+350 ELEGEI
-356 ATLSNKLGDGDDIV
+356 ATLSNKLGDGDEIV

-387 ENPEDP
+387 VDPEDP
-393 IEEED
+393 GEEED
-398 PIKDLNQLLKSL
+398 PTEDLMKLLKSL
-410 QDEEPPVIEED
+410 QNEEPTVIDED
-421 ENQKGPTPVDLSA
+421 GETNGPTPVDLSS

-444 EILALQETLIA
+444 EIVTLQDTLIA
-455 LEEPKVEDLE
+455 LEEPKVEDLQT
-465 KASTNLVMLKDRIE
+465 ASTTLLTLNDRIK
-479 QTEKQLL
+479 QTEQQIL
-486 AKEGGDNP
+486 AKEGGENP
-494 LDGELEELKKLVETL
+494 LDGELEELKKLIDTL
-509 TEENKSLLEQIGEL
+509 TEENKSLLVQIE
-523 TKKVDELTKENDK
+523 ELTKEVEK
-536 LTTQK
+536 LTKENETLSSQK
-541 ETLSEQVDVLKDSN
+541 ETLMEQVDVLKESN

-590 QARKNNLSIYFQRPI
+590 QARKDTLSVYFQRPI

-615 YYAYLDRYE
+615 YYASLDRYE
-624 ATLNGMLSKNDV
+624 ATLNSMLSKNNV
-636 KETVL
+636 KDTVL

-655 LTSEEKGQWDAVGTQ
+655 LTNKEEGQWDAVGTQ

-697 TQQAKLVESLNGIE
+697 TQQAKLLESLNGIE
-711 EEAGN
+711 EEADN
-716 VLTQMQ
+716 VLNQMQ
-722 QSEQQSPDET
+722 QAQQQTPDET
-732 TQGGT
+732 TQGT
-737 QIISNHDQIKSQ
+737 QVISNHDQVKSQ
-749 MSSLYDWMDSVENS
+749 MGSLYDWVDSIEDS

-792 DNNVASTLMIRDDVF
+792 DTNVASTLMIRDDVF
-807 NVMGNAFVDGQ
+807 NVMGNAFVDGR

-850 ILFVILLSS
+850 ILFIILLSS

-877 TILFLM
+877 SILFIM
-883 LTSIVGLVISLYSLS
+883 LTSIVGLVISLYSLT
-898 IYPLGNDRSL
+898 IYPLGNDRSM

-920 CSGLIRVAFMGHHL
+920 CAALIRVAFMGHHL
-934 IGWFVTVGLVAL
+934 LGWLVTVGLVAL

-982 GAMILTAVLIVL
+982 GAMILTAILIVL
-994 IILQYALSKRSSL
+994 IIIQYALNKRSW
-1007 TQIKEDEA
+1007 TQTKEDEA